1 MLASFFRI
9 IALTRKEL
17 LAVLMDP
24 RARFSLLI
32 PPILQCLIFGYAASY
47 DLNDVP
53 YAVLDQDRSAASR
66 ELLAGLDGSGVFHR
80 MANLDNLQSLTD
92 CINQKRALLVI
103 QIDHDFARR
112 LQAGQPANIQLIA
125 DGRNSNTAGTATLY
139 VGAVVNTFNINW
151 RASHG
156 QAAPKVSVINRVWYN
171 PNLETRWAMIP
182 ALIGTLTM
190 MQTLILT
197 AMSIARER
205 EQGTFDQLLVSPFH
219 PFEIMAGK
227 ALPCMLI
234 GAVMATSILLVAWL
248 WFRIPFAGSLLTL
261 YTGLILFLLAAVGI
275 GLFVSSIAA
284 TMQQAL
290 LYSFLVMIPFMLLS
304 GLATPVS
311 SMPQSVQYFTL
322 INPLRYAIEIA
333 QQVYL
338 EGAGIGRLWP
348 DLWPMAIIATV
359 TLTAAAGMFR
369 HRLE

>member
-1 MLASFFRI
+1 MLASLLRI

-103 QIDHDFARR
+103 QIDHDFERR

-151 RASHG
+151 RSSHG
-156 QAAPKVSVINRVWYN
+156 QLAPTVSVINRVWYN

-248 WFRIPFAGSLLTL
+248 WFRLPFAGSLLTL

-333 QQVYL
+333 QRVYL
-338 EGAGIGRLWP
+338 EGAGIDRLWP

-369 HRLE
+369 HRLD

>member
-1 MLASFFRI
+1 MRTSTSFAPLVFFIIVVIGAGVGYAIHRATGNQLLGESVGGVGLVIGVLASLSIKVADQWEKVVVLRLGKFHSLKGPGLFFI
-9 IALTRKEL
+9 I
-17 LAVLMDP
+17 P
-24 RARFSLLI
+24 
-32 PPILQCLIFGYAASY
+32 
-47 DLNDVP
+47 
-53 YAVLDQDRSAASR
+53 VLDQIPYWIDTR
-66 ELLAGLDGSGVFHR
+66 
-80 MANLDNLQSLTD
+80 
-92 CINQKRALLVI
+92 VI
-103 QIDHDFARR
+103 TTRFKA
-112 LQAGQPANIQLIA
+112 
-125 DGRNSNTAGTATLY
+125 
-139 VGAVVNTFNINW
+139 
-151 RASHG
+151 
-156 QAAPKVSVINRVWYN
+156 
-171 PNLETRWAMIP
+171 ET
-182 ALIGTLTM
+182 TLT
-190 MQTLILT
+190 
-197 AMSIARER
+197 RER

-248 WFRIPFAGSLLTL
+248 WFRIPIAASLITL
-261 YTGLILFLLAAVGI
+261 YAGLILFLLAAVGI

-333 QQVYL
+333 QRVYL

-348 DLWPMAIIATV
+348 DLWPMAIIAAI

-369 HRLE
+369 KRLA